1 MEKLPQ
7 AIKIR
12 SFVLNVPKKTLG
24 TSNFRIYLILSPC
37 YFRNSMQHVGKQ
49 PATETDCREYVFHTT
64 PTPFYMYLPTPT
76 PFCIYLPTPTP
87 FCMYLLTPT
96 PFCIHLP
103 TLAPFYIY
111 PFMLFF
117 QGHHVAY
124 MTYPIITFRGCSMI
138 AFRVYIDNLLK
149 WDPSTPLA

>member
-12 SFVLNVPKKTLG
+12 SFVVNVPKKTLC

-64 PTPFYMYLPTPT
+64 PTPFYMYLPIPA

-87 FCMYLLTPT
+87 FCMYLLTPDT
-96 PFCIHLP
+96 ILFTSTNPGTILHISIYAIFPKPSCCIYYLP
-103 TLAPFYIY
+103 NHNL
-111 PFMLFF
+111 
-117 QGHHVAY
+117 QGL
-124 MTYPIITFRGCSMI
+124 
-138 AFRVYIDNLLK
+138 VYDCF
-149 WDPSTPLA
+149 